1 MATLKEFNV
10 HHTEKGD
17 EISLTGTIEI
27 KTRLIISRTKALY
40 LARLWP
46 GLTE

>member
-1 MATLKEFNV
+1 MMATLKEFNA
-10 HHTEKGD
+10 HDTEKGD
-17 EISLTGTIEI
+17 EISLTGTIE
-27 KTRLIISRTKALY
+27 RAKALF